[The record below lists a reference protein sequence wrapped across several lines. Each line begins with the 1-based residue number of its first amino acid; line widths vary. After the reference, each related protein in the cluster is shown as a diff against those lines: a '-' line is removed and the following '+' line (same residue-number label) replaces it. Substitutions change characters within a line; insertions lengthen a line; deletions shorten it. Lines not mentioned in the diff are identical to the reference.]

1 MGEHGLRGLNGNH
14 VVSMRSEPGSVTA
27 GACTDVEH
35 GCAGWRK
42 HVKEPSVN
50 VLKGQRL
57 ILLDQSSRVLFVV
70 RDRCH
75 RLLFITVELQSIVVE
90 NAARLVEGADV

>member
-1 MGEHGLRGLNGNH
+1 
-14 VVSMRSEPGSVTA
+14 
-27 GACTDVEH
+27 
-35 GCAGWRK
+35 
-42 HVKEPSVN
+42 VN

-75 RLLFITVELQSIVVE
+75 RLLFVTVELQSIVVE
-90 NAARLVEGADV
+90 NAVRLVEGPDV